1 MAIFTRNCQPIA
13 EGRGTT
19 VRAWFFREALLA
31 GRWTE
36 NSNDGDAAWTSPLNI
51 ELTAVSGVNGLD
63 VSAASPR
70 VVSSPN
76 GDFLESHVGLVL
88 NLDAAND
95 QNRGLWRISEYIDAN
110 TVKVDPA
117 GWFPDVGWATETDMD
132 ARLTRSGGLTLGS
145 GAWTIMDSP
154 PGYNVQIRILYQDT
168 SYAYVYVR
176 PRGKLGDFTEIAT
189 GNLGDYYGPRLRL
202 QLYFDGLQTQV
213 LLTHWQS
220 SSGQYHASGFI
231 VGSLLDA
238 DPADTDPIFLMY
250 SSYGFDNDSLYEISM
265 KMLDSALA
273 EINAYVTTVKVALN
287 QDPDSTNVDLYQN
300 FGRRLLG
307 SAGLAALRSPWVALA
322 NIASVGACVRGRL
335 PILRCTYKGFERFTP
350 LDSAGTWQ
358 HFSAGTAIPRNGPQ
372 DPLIMWPEV

>member
-1 MAIFTRNCQPIA
+1 MAIFTRNCQPEYA
-13 EGRGTT
+13 LRGTRT
-19 VRAWFFREALLA
+19 RVWFFREALLA

-51 ELTAVSGVNGLD
+51 VLNAVSGVNGLD

-76 GDFLESHVGLVL
+76 GDFLESHVGKIL

-132 ARLTRSGGLTLGS
+132 ARLTTVAGLAPTG

-154 PGYNVQIRILYQDT
+154 AGYNVQIRILFQDD
-168 SYAYVYVR
+168 SNCYVYVR
-176 PRGKLGDFTEIAT
+176 PRGKLGDFTEIAS
-189 GNLGDYYGPRLRL
+189 GNLGDYYGPYLRL
-202 QLYFDGLQTQV
+202 QLYFDGVQTQV

-220 SSGQYHASGFI
+220 SSGQYHASGFV

-238 DPADTDPIFLMY
+238 DPADTDPIFFMY
-250 SSYGFDNDSLYEISM
+250 SSYGFDNLKLYEITV

-273 EINAYVTTVKVALN
+273 EINAFVMSVKVALN

-335 PILRCTYKGFERFTP
+335 PILRSTYTGFERFTP
-350 LDSAGTWQ
+350 LDSAGAWQ